1 MKASLTPRKGAT
13 KPKDVPGDVLRRL
26 NRGEIETATLA
37 EGLAINF
44 VTLLGEVEPA
54 LKKQA
59 ASCFATTPGIVRR
72 MMIAAKLLLDHHGKT
87 EVEFLKNHPSDTVR
101 GWASFMI
108 GISPNL
114 SLRERLKR
122 MKPLADDSHFGVR
135 EWAWLAV
142 RPHIAADVDEA
153 IGLLRPWTG
162 EASANL
168 RRFAIEATRPRGVWC
183 AHIDAFKQQ
192 PKKGLPLLE
201 PLREDPA
208 IYVQNSVSNWL
219 NDAGKSSPEFV
230 VSLCRR
236 WEKES
241 KAPATLRIV
250 KRATRSFSGLVPPP
264 ARPQTSLLKRRKSPG
279 NKPPGNKLPGKK
291 A

>member
-1 MKASLTPRKGAT
+1 MKTPLEPRKGAT
-13 KPKDVPGDVLRRL
+13 KLRDVPSDVLRRL

-59 ASCFATTPGIVRR
+59 TSCFANTPGIVRR
-72 MMIAAKLLLDHHGKT
+72 MIAAAKLLLDHHGKT
-87 EVEFLKNHPSDTVR
+87 EVELLKHHPSDTVR

-108 GISPNL
+108 GIAPNL
-114 SLRERLKR
+114 TLRERLRR

-135 EWAWLAV
+135 EWAWLAL

-153 IGLLRPWTG
+153 IGLLLPWTS

-168 RRFAIEATRPRGVWC
+168 RRFVVEATRPRGVWC
-183 AHIDAFKQQ
+183 AHIDTFKQQ

-201 PLREDPA
+201 PLRDDPA

-230 VSLCRR
+230 ISLCRR
-236 WEKES
+236 WAKES
-241 KAPATLRIV
+241 AAPATLRIV
-250 KRATRSFSGLVPPP
+250 RRATRSFSGLVPPP
-264 ARPQTSLLKRRKSPG
+264 SRSQPSLLKRRKAPKQPS
-279 NKPPGNKLPGKK
+279 KK

>member
-1 MKASLTPRKGAT
+1 MKALPTPRKGAT
-13 KPKDVPGDVLRRL
+13 KPRDIPGDILRRL

-44 VTLLGEVEPA
+44 VALLGEVEPA

-72 MMIAAKLLLDHHGKT
+72 MMMAAKLLLDHHGKT
-87 EVEFLKNHPSDTVR
+87 EVESLKNHSSDTVR

-122 MKPLADDSHFGVR
+122 IKPLADDSHFGVR

-153 IGLLRPWTG
+153 IGLLCPWTG

-168 RRFAIEATRPRGVWC
+168 RRFAVEATRPRGVWC

-201 PLREDPA
+201 PLREDPT

-236 WEKES
+236 WAKES
-241 KAPATLRIV
+241 TAPATLRIV

-264 ARPQTSLLKRRKSPG
+264 ARPQPSLLKRRKPTG
-279 NKPPGNKLPGKK
+279 NKSPRHKPLGKK